1 MYVSQNIILFYYN
14 IIANYLHNKLM
25 ESNNI
30 NMGYIIKTLVIN
42 LNTASNYSQQMD
54 VYYYKFKNYYSTINR
69 R

>member
-30 NMGYIIKTLVIN
+30 NMGYIIKTLFIN